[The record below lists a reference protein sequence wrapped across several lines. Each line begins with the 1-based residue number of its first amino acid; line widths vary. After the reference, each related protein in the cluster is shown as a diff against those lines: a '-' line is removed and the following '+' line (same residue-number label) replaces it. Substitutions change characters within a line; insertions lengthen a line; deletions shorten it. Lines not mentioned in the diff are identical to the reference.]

1 MLKAG
6 GTKSPLDLAK
16 MVDVDLSTEKPL
28 LEMIEFISQTIDEII
43 ENT

>member
-1 MLKAG
+1 
-6 GTKSPLDLAK
+6 